1 MRDTSKRLRRKSI
14 VRFAILLAA
23 AAAIFGAMISLPF
36 DTGKAAPGALQ
47 AVKELY
53 KRPSPIFDLNAS
65 LHLPNVRQATSEQV
79 SALNNLKAAANSP
92 NMTTRWN
99 DFGGSPDVMYDFASQ
114 PFSGTPEEAARAF
127 VMQNAG
133 IFGVTELNNF
143 RVFSSRNALGGYLVR
158 FQQTFNGVAVENG
171 GIGIVM
177 NANKQVIMASG
188 PFFRDVSVNTQPSLS
203 ADQARTAANDDL
215 NKFYVAV
222 PAAATNLLN
231 NGLSILSQQLAAV
244 ESVPPTLSIYPTA
257 NGYRLAWKVAKFSK
271 NPFGLYM
278 VTVDANTGEILGRKD
293 FAAFQTTPGA
303 ETAAIYPKNPQI
315 DQNLKDN

>member
-53 KRPSPIFDLNAS
+53 KRPAPNFDLNAS
-65 LHLPNVRQATSEQV
+65 LHLPNVRQATSAQLT
-79 SALNNLKAAANSP
+79 ALNNLKISVNSP

-99 DFGGSPDVMYDFASQ
+99 DFGGSPDVIYDFASQ
-114 PFSGTPEEAARAF
+114 PYSGTPEEAARAF

-143 RVFSSRNALGGYLVR
+143 RVFSSRDALGGHLVR

-177 NANKQVIMASG
+177 NANNQVIMASG
-188 PFFRDVSVNTQPSLS
+188 PFFRDVAVNTQPSLS
-203 ADQARTAANDDL
+203 AAQARTAADNDL
-215 NKFYVAV
+215 NQFHVEL
-222 PAAATNLLN
+222 PAAATNLLQH
-231 NGLSILSQQLAAV
+231 GLSIIS
-244 ESVPPTLSIYPTA
+244 P
-257 NGYRLAWKVAKFSK
+257 
-271 NPFGLYM
+271 
-278 VTVDANTGEILGRKD
+278 
-293 FAAFQTTPGA
+293 QTTGVA
-303 ETAAIYPKNPQI
+303 TH
-315 DQNLKDN
+315 

>member
-1 MRDTSKRLRRKSI
+1 M
-14 VRFAILLAA
+14 V
-23 AAAIFGAMISLPF
+23 SLPF
-36 DTGKAAPGALQ
+36 DTGKAAPGASEV
-47 AVKELY
+47 VKELY
-53 KRPSPIFDLNAS
+53 KRPAPNFDLNAS
-65 LHLPNVRQATSEQV
+65 LHLPNVRQATSAQLT
-79 SALNNLKAAANSP
+79 ALNNLKASVNSP

-114 PFSGTPEEAARAF
+114 PYSGTPEEAARAF

-188 PFFRDVSVNTQPSLS
+188 PFFRDVAVNTQPSLS
-203 ADQARTAANDDL
+203 AAQARTAADNDL
-215 NKFYVAV
+215 NQFYVEL
-222 PAAATNLLN
+222 PAAATNLLK

-244 ESVPPTLSIYPTA
+244 EIFLRLSRSIRPRMA
-257 NGYRLAWKVAKFSK
+257 IVSS
-271 NPFGLYM
+271 
-278 VTVDANTGEILGRKD
+278 GRSRS
-293 FAAFQTTPGA
+293 FRRIRSAC
-303 ETAAIYPKNPQI
+303 IW
-315 DQNLKDN
+315 